1 MPGAWPPVT
10 IGDRRYMDGG
20 VGSTLNLALAG
31 DCDVAVVLVPAGRS
45 APSPFGGGGAARST
59 RFVVQAFGVF
69 ADDESLT
76 AFGANPLDP
85 ACRVPSARAGREQG
99 RRVAG
104 DIAVSTDSLVQC
116 RCRRLLQDVE
126 RASGQLM
133 SDLDDLG
140 GAVESELRQALRG
153 ASISIRSAAD
163 SAWKYPRWSSPCSRT
178 NFRAVERKAMLRLQG
193 KLALLRRNRSR
204 SAASPVHSRAHS
216 DQCHTLAKQ
225 RKGS

>member
-1 MPGAWPPVT
+1 MAASCAVPGAWPPVT

-45 APSPFGGGGAARST
+45 APSPFGGGGAAEID
-59 RFVVQAFGVF
+59 AFRGSPFDVF

-104 DIAVSTDSLVQC
+104 DIAEFFD
-116 RCRRLLQDVE
+116 
-126 RASGQLM
+126 
-133 SDLDDLG
+133 
-140 GAVESELRQALRG
+140 
-153 ASISIRSAAD
+153 
-163 SAWKYPRWSSPCSRT
+163 
-178 NFRAVERKAMLRLQG
+178 
-193 KLALLRRNRSR
+193 
-204 SAASPVHSRAHS
+204 
-216 DQCHTLAKQ
+216 
-225 RKGS
+225 